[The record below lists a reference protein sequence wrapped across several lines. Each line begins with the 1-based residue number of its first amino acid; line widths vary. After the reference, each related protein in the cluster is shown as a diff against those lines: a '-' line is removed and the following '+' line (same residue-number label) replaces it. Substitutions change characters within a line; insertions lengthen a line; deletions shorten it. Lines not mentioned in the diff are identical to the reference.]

1 LKRLGLVTPVE
12 LTSQTGQSL
21 RINHLLGHLSD
32 TFKISLMAAG
42 VESSGLPSGVMGNSL
57 LAADEDMKLWV
68 KHPWRLLSRGIPMIR
83 HLRRFSQQQDC
94 LYTDSPVTWLG
105 IAGRGRS
112 VVIEVNGIHSEELV
126 KKGVFAGDGVLFRL
140 YQKLEQVCYRQV
152 QAIIAVSPGIKDYL
166 IGQFGISAEK
176 ITVISNGIDLTFFK
190 SESDRNSLRRKLKL
204 PACEI
209 AVFVGSF
216 RPWHGVKNLI
226 RALPVAIRR
235 YPNLTLVL
243 IGDGPCR
250 DAIQRLVVEMNLKQH
265 VLFLGSQPHHQIPQ
279 FIHAADICLYYP
291 SYEVAGYGFMGDP
304 IKLYEYM
311 AMGRPV
317 IVPAV
322 PNFADV
328 VTREKAGVVVE
339 GNQEAFGE
347 AMADLLS
354 QPVLCREMGNNGQAA
369 MRARYGWEHI
379 TQRIAAR
386 IEAVS

>member
-1 LKRLGLVTPVE
+1 
-12 LTSQTGQSL
+12 
-21 RINHLLGHLSD
+21 
-32 TFKISLMAAG
+32 M
-42 VESSGLPSGVMGNSL
+42 SSGLPSGVIGSSL

-83 HLRRFSQQQDC
+83 HLRRFSQRQDC
-94 LYTDSPVTWLG
+94 LYTDSPVTWSGL
-105 IAGRGRS
+105 ARRGRP

-126 KKGVFAGDGVLFRL
+126 KKGVFNGDGPLFRL

-176 ITVISNGIDLTFFK
+176 IAVISNGVDLTLFK
-190 SESDRNSLRRKLKL
+190 NKWDRHSLRRKLEL
-204 PACEI
+204 PVCEL

-216 RPWHGVKNLI
+216 RPWHGVENLI
-226 RALPVAIRR
+226 RALPAAIRR
-235 YPNLTLVL
+235 CPNLTLALV
-243 IGDGPCR
+243 GDGPCR
-250 DAIQRLVVEMNLKQH
+250 SAVQRLVVEMNLKQH

-354 QPVLCREMGNNGQAA
+354 QPVMCREMGNNGQAA